1 MDVKVNSNNPIM
13 DQVQSLASRMEAIKN
28 ESDLVLNGLF
38 NVLYD
43 LSEVATNERTTE
55 LEKRV
60 TELTEAL
67 DSAIIEKMTEKDC
80 AASLEIQLK
89 EQTWIANQLGQFVK
103 ELGAGIY
110 EGQEKAAATRL
121 YDLNCN
127 SLKRPLVNAYL
138 YDTIEEARE
147 AFANANVSGSFGD
160 WLYSPVRGLG
170 GN

>member
-1 MDVKVNSNNPIM
+1 MDVQVNSNDPIM
-13 DQVQSLASRMEAIKN
+13 VQVQCLASRMEVIMQEA
-28 ESDLVLNGLF
+28 DLVRSGLL

-43 LSEVATNERTTE
+43 QSEVATNDRITE

-60 TELTEAL
+60 TELSEAL
-67 DSAIIEKMTEKDC
+67 DSALIEKMNEKDR
-80 AASLEIQLK
+80 ADSLESQLK

-103 ELGAGIY
+103 ELGAGLY
-110 EGQEKAAATRL
+110 EGQEKAAAKRL

-127 SLKRPLVNAYL
+127 SLQRPIKNAFL
-138 YDTIEEARE
+138 FDTIDEARE

>member
-1 MDVKVNSNNPIM
+1 MDVQGNSNNPIM
-13 DQVQSLASRMEAIKN
+13 EQVKYLASHMEAIKQ
-28 ESDLVLNGLF
+28 ETDLVLKGLVK
-38 NVLYD
+38 VLSCQ
-43 LSEVATNERTTE
+43 SEVATNERIIE
-55 LEKRV
+55 LEERV

-67 DSAIIEKMTEKDC
+67 DSALIEKMNEKDR
-80 AASLEIQLK
+80 ADSLESQLK

-103 ELGAGIY
+103 ELGAGLY
-110 EGQEKAAATRL
+110 EGQEKAAAKRL

-127 SLKRPLVNAYL
+127 SLQRPIKNAFL
-138 YDTIEEARE
+138 FDTIDEARE

>member
-110 EGQEKAAATRL
+110 EGQEKAAAKRL
-121 YDLNCN
+121 YDLN
-127 SLKRPLVNAYL
+127 
-138 YDTIEEARE
+138 
-147 AFANANVSGSFGD
+147 
-160 WLYSPVRGLG
+160 
-170 GN
+170 

>member
-1 MDVKVNSNNPIM
+1 MDVQVNSNNPII
-13 DQVQSLASRMEAIKN
+13 DQVQCLASRMVAILQEA
-28 ESDLVLNGLF
+28 DLVRSGLL

-43 LSEVATNERTTE
+43 LSEVATNERITE

-67 DSAIIEKMTEKDC
+67 DSALIEKMNEKDR
-80 AASLEIQLK
+80 ADSLESQLK

-103 ELGAGIY
+103 ELGAGLY
-110 EGQEKAAATRL
+110 EGQEKAAAKRL

-127 SLKRPLVNAYL
+127 RLQRPIKNAFL
-138 YDTIEEARE
+138 FDTIDEARE